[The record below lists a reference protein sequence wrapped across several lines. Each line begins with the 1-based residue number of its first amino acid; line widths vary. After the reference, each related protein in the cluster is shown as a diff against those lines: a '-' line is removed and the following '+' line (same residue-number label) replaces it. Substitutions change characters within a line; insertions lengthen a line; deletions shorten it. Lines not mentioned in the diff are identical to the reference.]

1 MFARTQRLLLRPSW
15 PEDARALHAAVADE
29 GIVRNLTRA
38 PWPYAMDGAQQFTA
52 QGRDARFPNFVL
64 LQRTDGSPRL
74 IGSCGL
80 TNRDGQAELGFW
92 IARPY
97 WGLGFASE
105 AARAVIDVAKA
116 LGHARLT
123 SGHFTDDP
131 ASGHVLRK
139 LGFHSTGRTEMRH
152 CGARGHDVSLAM
164 YELDLSGACAWA
176 RRVRARDLILPY
188 DAQPIAA

>member
-15 PEDARALHAAVADE
+15 PEDARALYDAVADE
-29 GIVRNLTRA
+29 AIVRNLARA
-38 PWPYAMDGAQQFTA
+38 PWPYAIEDARQFTQ
-52 QGRDARFPNFVL
+52 QGHDTRYPNFVL
-64 LQRTDGSPRL
+64 LQRTDGAPRL
-74 IGSCGL
+74 IGSCGIA
-80 TNRDGQAELGFW
+80 NRNDAAELGFW

-105 AARAVIDVAKA
+105 AARAVIDAARA

-123 SGHFTDDP
+123 SCHFTDDP

-139 LGFHSTGRTEMRH
+139 LGFDSTGRTEIRY
-152 CGARGHDVSLAM
+152 CGARGHDVPIAI
-164 YELDLSGACAWA
+164 YELDLTRGSAWA
-176 RRVRARDLILPY
+176 RHNRMRDRIMPY